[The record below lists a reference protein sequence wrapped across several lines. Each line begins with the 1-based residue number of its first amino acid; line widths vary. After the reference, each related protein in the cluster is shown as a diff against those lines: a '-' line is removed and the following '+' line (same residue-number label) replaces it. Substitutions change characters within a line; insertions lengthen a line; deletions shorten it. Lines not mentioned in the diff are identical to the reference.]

1 MEEEVLAEL
10 GIPSRNRRSPLRK
23 LSKVNRNHAST
34 LRFGGGRFLP
44 PPPMNFKNVKDI
56 FGF

>member
-1 MEEEVLAEL
+1 MFFEMEEEVLAEL

-44 PPPMNFKNVKDI
+44 PPPQ
-56 FGF
+56 